1 MTTNEKLAN
10 MIVTESNDGS
20 VIKKHSVIKVKDL
33 GLAKDIIVSLGE
45 KGYYCDIKTGW
56 FGYKINVYTKIN
68 RDDITRLTVADDYTR
83 DLLGIPYE
91 AVNADDYTDDE

>member
-1 MTTNEKLAN
+1 MTTNEKLAS
-10 MIVTESNDGS
+10 IITDETPDGS

-33 GLAKDIIVSLGE
+33 ELAKDIIVALGE

-68 RDDITRLTVADDYTR
+68 RDDITRLTVADEYTR

-91 AVNADDYTDDE
+91 TVNTDDYTDDE